1 MTATTYIMPP
11 KKAMT
16 TSSVPRTLDTN
27 QRDEALLREA
37 RNQKRKVVSLEP
49 QDGELDQEINNLE
62 AIHQQMEKC
71 REKVLR
77 LSKLQQRLMK
87 QLKRYVTLKRKIST
101 ITRTRTMR
109 AATMTIFVM
118 SHSTSMIF
126 SMTKRRN

>member
-49 QDGELDQEINNLE
+49 QDGELHQEINNLE
-62 AIHQQMEKC
+62 AIHRQMEKR
-71 REKVLR
+71 REKVLC
-77 LSKLQQRLMK
+77 LSELQQILMK
-87 QLKRYVTLKRKIST
+87 QLK
-101 ITRTRTMR
+101 
-109 AATMTIFVM
+109 
-118 SHSTSMIF
+118 
-126 SMTKRRN
+126 